1 MTNCITADKK
11 NKVKLLICYHKPF
24 HLFKDEVL
32 TPIHV
37 GRANA
42 IKRMNHESENF
53 KWLIQN
59 MIGDDTGDNISEKN
73 DFYNEMTAI
82 YWAWKNYDEL
92 GNPDYISLMHYRRH
106 FIFDEQIK
114 DVINVR
120 DFHED
125 SYLDFLN
132 YSVEEISDFVDGYD
146 FIPHIGHVHNVYE
159 HYIQNQRKEDIDLAN
174 KIVLEMYPEYE
185 KSMKE
190 YYAGEYSNFCNMCIF
205 SKELF
210 FEYCEWIFAILQE
223 FENRVDMSQKRFF
236 ISERLTGLFIY
247 HLMQKEELKYKTLPI
262 AFIDEPTK
270 VPIALYADEEEPT
283 TTAIDIMSILQNK
296 DDYSFYD
303 LHIFCKNS
311 AKSGIEAKLK
321 QYLDPIDQC
330 SIDVIGVEESPDILP
345 LYLEKYLPKV
355 NKCIYISGK
364 VLTLHDLG
372 EFYRICSVDDYL
384 AVGIPLVYYDP
395 AMKDKRIKSNL
406 IVLNLKRMRQNRIL
420 EKLCKNQSGN
430 DYLSVLNEVLSDE
443 IGYIPDYF
451 FVSEHLANYKTQ
463 VLSQQYRRADIQ
475 AGVLWHKF
483 MVYDDIEPEFNCQ
496 GIYSQFWWDYL
507 RKLPF
512 EYQKLDVSL
521 ESLKSLMMVQ
531 QKEIN
536 LFDRYAYYSAPTPA
550 QEYVL
555 ETIPENTVLVEE
567 TFSENPKM
575 AEEWRNYS
583 FFGKLKFYY
592 DNNGM
597 KQTLKYACQK
607 LTKGGK

>member
-1 MTNCITADKK
+1 MPDSNTVDKK
-11 NKVKLLICYHKPF
+11 NKVKLLICYHKPSY
-24 HLFKDEVL
+24 LFKDKVL

-42 IKRMNHESENF
+42 IHRMDHESDSF
-53 KWLIQN
+53 KWLMEN
-59 MIGDDTGDNISEKN
+59 MIGDNTGENISERN
-73 DFYNEMTAI
+73 DSYNEMTAL
-82 YWAWKNYDEL
+82 YWAWKNYEEL
-92 GNPDYISLMHYRRH
+92 GNPDYIGLMHYRRH
-106 FIFDEQIK
+106 FIFDEK
-114 DVINVR
+114 LSDVINVR
-120 DFHED
+120 DFYEE

-132 YSVEEISDFVDGYD
+132 YSEDKISDFVDGYD
-146 FIPHIGHVHNVYE
+146 FIPHIGRVDNVYK

-174 KIVLEMYPEYE
+174 EIVLEMYPEYE
-185 KSMKE
+185 KAMKE

-210 FEYCEWIFAILQE
+210 FQYCEWIFSILQE
-223 FENRVDMSQKRFF
+223 FEKRVDMSQKRFF

-247 HLMQKEELKYKTLPI
+247 NLMQNEELKYKTLPI

-296 DDYSFYD
+296 DDYSSYD

-311 AKSGIEAKLK
+311 TKSNIEEKIK
-321 QYLDPIDQC
+321 QYVKPIEKC
-330 SIDVIGVEESPDILP
+330 NIDVIAVEESPEILP

-384 AVGIPLVYYDP
+384 AVGVPLVYYDP
-395 AMKDKRIKSNL
+395 AMKDKKIKSNL
-406 IVLNLKRMRQNRIL
+406 IVLNLKRMRQNSIL
-420 EKLCKNQSGN
+420 EKLHKKQSG
-430 DYLSVLNEVLSDE
+430 DDSLTVLNEVLSGE

-463 VLSQQYRRADIQ
+463 VLSHQFKRADIQ

-512 EYQKLDVSL
+512 EYQKLNISLDSL
-521 ESLKSLMMVQ
+521 ESLIIKQ

-536 LFDRYAYYSAPTPA
+536 SFNRFDSQPIVIA
-550 QEYVL
+550 QSENL
-555 ETIPENTVLVEE
+555 EPVEE
-567 TFSENPKM
+567 WK
-575 AEEWRNYS
+575 NYG

-592 DNNGM
+592 VHNGL
-597 KQTLKYACQK
+597 KQTVKYACQK
-607 LTKGGK
+607 LVKGGA